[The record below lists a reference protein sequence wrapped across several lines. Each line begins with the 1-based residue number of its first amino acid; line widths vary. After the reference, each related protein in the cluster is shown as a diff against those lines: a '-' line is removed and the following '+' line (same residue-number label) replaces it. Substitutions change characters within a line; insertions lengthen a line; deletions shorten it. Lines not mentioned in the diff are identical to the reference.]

1 MLGSVVLDVAIGMAF
16 VYLLMSLIA
25 SVIQEILATF
35 MQLRSANLQK
45 AMRSLLSGNSIGP
58 GLDLVE
64 SIYDH
69 GLVRGL
75 YSDPERDMNPDTVQ
89 RKAQAK
95 DQSRAARF
103 RRLVGKLSRVDW
115 LRKLLR
121 RLIGIAPEKEI
132 TVVSNQMLLP
142 AYIPSRTFVLAM
154 VDLLNRNVAKGADAM
169 GADEMAGIREFL
181 RSHQSQF
188 PDNKATEAMLTLAS
202 DAQGDLKKFQDNL
215 ESWYNAAMDRASG
228 WYKKYTQ
235 TILLGIGLVLA
246 VLFNVDSVRVAR
258 TLWSDRDA
266 RQAMVNAA
274 SDYAKDHPA
283 TTAASG
289 SASDSSSGSASD
301 SSTGSASDS
310 SSGSSAADL
319 KAKLETTAQNFE
331 DATASAL
338 LPVGWK
344 HPFEANWS
352 FFKSDKKTA
361 IMLALGLLPGWL
373 ITALAISLG
382 APFWFDTLNQFMV
395 VRSTIKP
402 EEKSKPEASKS

>member
-1 MLGSVVLDVAIGMAF
+1 
-16 VYLLMSLIA
+16 
-25 SVIQEILATF
+25 
-35 MQLRSANLQK
+35 
-45 AMRSLLSGNSIGP
+45 
-58 GLDLVE
+58 
-64 SIYDH
+64 
-69 GLVRGL
+69 
-75 YSDPERDMNPDTVQ
+75 
-89 RKAQAK
+89 
-95 DQSRAARF
+95 
-103 RRLVGKLSRVDW
+103 
-115 LRKLLR
+115 
-121 RLIGIAPEKEI
+121 
-132 TVVSNQMLLP
+132 
-142 AYIPSRTFVLAM
+142 
-154 VDLLNRNVAKGADAM
+154 
-169 GADEMAGIREFL
+169 
-181 RSHQSQF
+181 
-188 PDNKATEAMLTLAS
+188 
-202 DAQGDLKKFQDNL
+202 
-215 ESWYNAAMDRASG
+215 
-228 WYKKYTQ
+228 
-235 TILLGIGLVLA
+235 VLA

-289 SASDSSSGSASD
+289 SASDSSS
-301 SSTGSASDS
+301 GSASDS